1 MENLIHTDE
10 VSADIQAQAEAK
22 LAEQAAAKAAQ
33 EAIAAK
39 PAAKRQTR
47 TKPASEASKPAKQ
60 GKASEAKPASEV
72 SKGKGRQTRK
82 APKKAINFIIY
93 DYARPKAGH
102 LLKAFTA
109 AWLDSLG
116 MLEGNAVPRATLVRI
131 AGDTAIGYHT
141 KNGNFE
147 RTESGLKITEKG
159 KAFFAARYAESP
171 ADPQVMAAYQA
182 IFATGE
188 IDGVLVKAQAAV
200 TKAA

>member
-10 VSADIQAQAEAK
+10 VSAEIAKQAEAK
-22 LAEQAAAKAAQ
+22 LAEQAAQ
-33 EAIAAK
+33 EAASK
-39 PAAKRQTR
+39 PATKRQPR
-47 TKPASEASKPAKQ
+47 TKPASESASKPAKQ
-60 GKASEAKPASEV
+60 GEASATKPAS
-72 SKGKGRQTRK
+72 KGRTSRK